1 MSFVSVYFFLFLAIL
16 LPLYWVLP
24 HKGRI
29 GLLLV
34 ASFVFYSFFDWR
46 LSFLLLG
53 YILVSYFVGIG
64 LSKIKAKGG
73 RIALL
78 VVGIVAELSCLFV
91 FKYAN
96 FAFSLAH
103 DIFRMEG
110 EALYWRIALPLGISF
125 FTFQTI
131 AYMVDVY
138 RGEIEAERNFFYY
151 ALFVSFFP
159 QLVAGPIESANHLLP
174 QLKQKALAKGENFTL
189 GIQYVLRGYM
199 KKILIA
205 DLLGVFVDATFG
217 GALEASG
224 WTLLLATFAFGLQIY
239 GDFSGY
245 SDIALGIGR
254 LLGIELMENFDRPYL
269 SSGFGEFWRRW
280 HISLNRFFV
289 KYLYIPLGGSQRGRI
304 RKYLA
309 ILLVFL
315 CSGLWHGANLTFL
328 LWGLFH
334 GVLLIGE
341 DLLSPLLEKGKESHP
356 RLMKVV
362 GIVFTYLIVNLL
374 WVFFRAQSVGEA
386 FLIYGRIFSSFAV
399 GSSSF
404 LLATPLYLPLA
415 LCAIAALCLLYYLPK
430 ISFRAEDFAS
440 SLRSSVIALAAVGVL
455 VFVAG
460 YVASLGGGGAF
471 IYFQF

>member
-1 MSFVSVYFFLFLAIL
+1 MSFVSVYFFLFLAVL

-53 YILVSYFVGIG
+53 YILVSYFVGLG

-78 VVGIVAELSCLFV
+78 VAGIVAELSCLFV

-103 DIFRMEG
+103 DVFRMEG

-254 LLGIELMENFDRPYL
+254 LLGI
-269 SSGFGEFWRRW
+269 
-280 HISLNRFFV
+280 
-289 KYLYIPLGGSQRGRI
+289 
-304 RKYLA
+304 
-309 ILLVFL
+309 
-315 CSGLWHGANLTFL
+315 
-328 LWGLFH
+328 
-334 GVLLIGE
+334 
-341 DLLSPLLEKGKESHP
+341 
-356 RLMKVV
+356 
-362 GIVFTYLIVNLL
+362 
-374 WVFFRAQSVGEA
+374 
-386 FLIYGRIFSSFAV
+386 
-399 GSSSF
+399 
-404 LLATPLYLPLA
+404 
-415 LCAIAALCLLYYLPK
+415 
-430 ISFRAEDFAS
+430 
-440 SLRSSVIALAAVGVL
+440 
-455 VFVAG
+455 
-460 YVASLGGGGAF
+460 
-471 IYFQF
+471 